1 MPDIELRDHTPR
13 VSVTQGD
20 RITVRLNEN
29 PSTGYQWSAAP
40 TGDILEVASSEFAP
54 GPTTSPGAG
63 GARVI
68 VLRSARAGHGQVHFT
83 LARSWQR
90 EEPIDR
96 WTLEVDVGA

>member
-1 MPDIELRDHTPR
+1 MADIEVRGHTPR

-20 RITVRLNEN
+20 RITVRLDEN

-40 TGDILEVASSEFAP
+40 TSDILEVASSELLP

-68 VLRSARAGHGQVHFT
+68 VLRSARAGLGQVHFS

-90 EEPIDR
+90 EKPIDG
-96 WTLEVDVGA
+96 WTLDVDVGA

>member
-1 MPDIELRDHTPR
+1 MADIEVREHTPR
-13 VSVTQGD
+13 VSVMQGD

-40 TGDILEVASSEFAP
+40 TGEILELASSEVLP

-90 EEPIDR
+90 EAPIDR